1 MRDTRSFSVVVSS
14 ASGISTMTTTSAAVF
29 MADLVMAGPEVV
41 GATVAGTVVL
51 REREVFMVAGATV
64 EWGMVAVTAAEAMAV
79 NWS

>member
-1 MRDTRSFSVVVSS
+1 
-14 ASGISTMTTTSAAVF
+14 